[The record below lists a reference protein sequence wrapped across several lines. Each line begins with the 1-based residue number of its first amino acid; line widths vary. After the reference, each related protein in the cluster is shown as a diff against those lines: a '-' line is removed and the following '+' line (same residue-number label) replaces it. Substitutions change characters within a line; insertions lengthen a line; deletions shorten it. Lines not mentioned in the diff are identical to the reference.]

1 MSGGS
6 RVRDGVLRLGTRGS
20 ALALAQSRQMAA
32 RIREK
37 NPGLEIEEV
46 IIRTRGDEILDA
58 ALHEVGGKGLFVKE
72 IEDQLLNGDIDVA
85 VHSLKDLP
93 GDLPD
98 GLRLGAVPERE
109 EPWDVLVSRGGESIR
124 GLPSG
129 SRVGTSSLRRQA
141 QLRRYRSDLEIVDL
155 RGNVDT
161 RLRKVVEG
169 EVAGAILAAAGL
181 NRLGHGGRATESL
194 APEIMLPAVGQGA
207 LGIETREGDAATA
220 ELLAPL
226 DHEPTRQA
234 VTAERVVMAVMEGG
248 CQVPLAAFAEFR
260 GGGLRVR
267 GLVASLDGKRLVE
280 AEEEAAP
287 DEAAAAGEKVARRL
301 LESGG
306 EEILREIR
314 DV

>member
-1 MSGGS
+1 
-6 RVRDGVLRLGTRGS
+6 
-20 ALALAQSRQMAA
+20 MAA

-72 IEDQLLNGDIDVA
+72 IEDQLLNEDIDVA

-155 RGNVDT
+155 RCW
-161 RLRKVVEG
+161 KM
-169 EVAGAILAAAGL
+169 
-181 NRLGHGGRATESL
+181 S
-194 APEIMLPAVGQGA
+194 Q
-207 LGIETREGDAATA
+207 
-220 ELLAPL
+220 
-226 DHEPTRQA
+226 
-234 VTAERVVMAVMEGG
+234 
-248 CQVPLAAFAEFR
+248 F
-260 GGGLRVR
+260 
-267 GLVASLDGKRLVE
+267 
-280 AEEEAAP
+280 
-287 DEAAAAGEKVARRL
+287 
-301 LESGG
+301 
-306 EEILREIR
+306 
-314 DV
+314 